1 MRTIFF
7 FTLFIFSCHLLANDK
22 LPSTIPELEKAALD
36 GDSKALVQLGYKY
49 FTGDGVDK
57 DVVKAR
63 EYYLEATKYGESYA
77 FNNLCNIYLYGEG
90 VEVDYVVAF
99 QYCREGAKLGNPSS
113 MVMLGEMTAN
123 ENGLFKDKRDIGMD
137 LSYQFYEMA
146 AKREHPHGQYM
157 LGYYYENGI
166 VTEKDLK
173 VAKDWYT
180 KAAEQNH
187 ISAKQA
193 INRLKQLN
201 H

>member
-1 MRTIFF
+1 MSEQQSVIIRTMRTIFF

-113 MVMLGEMTAN
+113 MVMLG
-123 ENGLFKDKRDIGMD
+123 K
-137 LSYQFYEMA
+137 
-146 AKREHPHGQYM
+146 
-157 LGYYYENGI
+157 
-166 VTEKDLK
+166 
-173 VAKDWYT
+173 
-180 KAAEQNH
+180 
-187 ISAKQA
+187 
-193 INRLKQLN
+193 
-201 H
+201 